1 MRPESDE
8 ALSAEVGAAK
18 PRIVANTGRRSTQW
32 LLMSAVFTVSMGYG
46 AVLPVMQSVL
56 TRSGIPPTRA
66 LMSINTALL
75 TGAYMLAFAAS
86 SPVWGKMADTWG
98 RRAAVLASLAGS
110 AVTSMAFAAPMAL
123 LAGYALRVLNGAFA
137 AGVLP
142 AALAHISD
150 TSEGADRAARVGR
163 VTAAAT
169 LGFLAGP
176 ALSGWMVGV
185 NPLSSGVPRAAQI
198 VAVPS
203 LVIGFLGLAVFGACR
218 ALLPESL
225 PAPDVAGRAAAPLM
239 RGAGTPSRAV
249 SLRVVRLLALSALGT
264 FALGSFEVGSS
275 LRAQQVL
282 GFGPREVSLI
292 FVGCGL
298 IMLAIQAGLVGPAL
312 VRAGASRIVVV
323 ALLVTAAGFVLQ
335 STASRYGTFFLAG
348 GAIAAGTGLLVPVIA
363 YLASQGEERVRGTT
377 LGWQGAAAGL
387 GQALGSGVTGLLFG
401 LSVAAP
407 FWITAGLLVLG
418 VMLRPQAY
426 SARSDRSSP
435 GAGDPAQPAEAG
447 VDEAEGEPG
456 ESSVQE

>member
-1 MRPESDE
+1 MLKTGS
-8 ALSAEVGAAK
+8 SAA
-18 PRIVANTGRRSTQW
+18 RTRSSTQW
-32 LLMSAVFTVSMGYG
+32 LLMLAVFTVSMGYG
-46 AVLPVMQSVL
+46 SVLPVMQSVL
-56 TRSGIPPTRA
+56 IRSGLEPTRD

-75 TGAYMLAFAAS
+75 TGAYMLALAAS
-86 SPVWGKMADTWG
+86 SPAWGKMADRGG
-98 RRAAVLASLAGS
+98 RRAVVLMSLAGS
-110 AVTSMAFAAPMAL
+110 AGTSMAFAAPMAL
-123 LAGYALRVLNGAFA
+123 WAGYALRVLNGAFA

-150 TSEGADRAARVGR
+150 TSEGADRAGRVGR

-185 NPLSSGVPRAAQI
+185 DPLSSSAPRAAQI

-203 LVIGFLGLAVFGACR
+203 LVIGFMALVVFGASR

-225 PAPDVAGRAAAPLM
+225 PASDTAGRTAAPLTSDVGLP
-239 RGAGTPSRAV
+239 RRAV
-249 SLRVVRLLALSALGT
+249 SLSVVRLLALSALGT

-282 GFGPREVSLI
+282 GSGPREVSLI

-298 IMLAIQAGLVGPAL
+298 IMLAIQAGLVRPAL
-312 VRAGASRIVVV
+312 VRVGATRIVVV
-323 ALLVTAAGFVLQ
+323 TLLVTAAGFVLL
-335 STASRYGTFFLAG
+335 SAASQYGTFFLAG

-363 YLASQGEERVRGTT
+363 YSASQGEDRVRGTT

-387 GQALGSGVTGLLFG
+387 GQALGSGVSGMVFG

-418 VMLRPQAY
+418 VTLRPQAE
-426 SARSDRSSP
+426 SAPSDRALP
-435 GAGDPAQPAEAG
+435 GAGDPAQPAEPR

-456 ESSVQE
+456 ERAVQE